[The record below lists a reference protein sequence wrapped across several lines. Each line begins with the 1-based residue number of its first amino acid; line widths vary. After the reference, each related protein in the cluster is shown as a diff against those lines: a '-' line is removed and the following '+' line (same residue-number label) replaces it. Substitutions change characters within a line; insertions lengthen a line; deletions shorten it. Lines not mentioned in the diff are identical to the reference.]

1 VTAPAAAAR
10 MCQKRRKSPWAGMTQ
25 DRNHPGQESPRMGDH
40 TRDLDAA
47 GKQITYTDLQTDK
60 LAKALIG

>member
-1 VTAPAAAAR
+1 
-10 MCQKRRKSPWAGMTQ
+10 MTQ